1 MAGWESELKQRE
13 ERQRAEVLALPV
25 VPLRRHGVATAA
37 DDGDVL
43 LSASVGPAGEAVALW
58 SASADREALTSV
70 TVQPGWASFPD
81 ARAARPAGARITVH
95 SPGLVEAVRI
105 AEMPL
110 AHVTVQPLPSD
121 CFLAVAARC
130 RWRPEGPDRNALVY
144 GPDGAVVAEY
154 TFGDGIESVLTT
166 PSGSAWVG
174 YFDEGVFGNYG
185 WGGPGP
191 EPLGSCGLARFGPD
205 ADVAWRFPPDA
216 AASSIDDCYALNVT
230 GETAWACYYS
240 DFPVV
245 KVEDGEVTTW
255 RNDLAHGARSIIVD
269 DYRVGLA
276 GGNRP
281 VRDRLVVGEL
291 SDGDARAAGRYRLVL
306 PDGQPLP
313 DGVRMVGRGTDLH
326 VFRGTDWYRLCLTDI
341 PPR

>member
-1 MAGWESELKQRE
+1 MKARGEQ
-13 ERQRAEVLALPV
+13 ERVEMRGLPIL
-25 VPLRRHGVATAA
+25 PLRRHGRVTPA

-43 LSASVGPAGEAVALW
+43 LSVSVGPAGEAVALW
-58 SASADREALTSV
+58 SAPADQEALTSV

-95 SPGLVEAVRI
+95 SPGLADAVRI

-110 AHVTVQPLPSD
+110 AHATVQPLLD
-121 CFLAVAARC
+121 GRVLVVAARC
-130 RWRPEGPDRNALVY
+130 RWRPDGPDRNALVY

-154 TFGDGIESVLTT
+154 TFGDGIEHVLTT

-174 YFDEGVFGNYG
+174 YFDEGVYGNYG

-191 EPLGSCGLARFGPD
+191 EPLGSCGLARFGPSGEQD
-205 ADVAWRFPPDA
+205 WRFPPGETT
-216 AASSIDDCYALNVT
+216 SIDDCYALNVT

-255 RNDLAHGARSIIVD
+255 RNDLAHGAKSLIVD
-269 DYRVGLA
+269 GRVVGMA
-276 GGNRP
+276 GGYRP
-281 VRDRLVVGEL
+281 VRDRLVIGEL
-291 SDGDARAAGRYRLVL
+291 GGSELRDAGRYRLVL
-306 PDGQPLP
+306 PDSRPLP
-313 DGVRMVGRGTDLH
+313 DDVRMIGRGPVLH
-326 VFRGTDWYRLCLTDI
+326 VLHGTDWYQLSMTDI
-341 PPR
+341 PLA